1 MSPALESLIKL
12 QHLETQIAEAKRA
25 IATHPQRVAEA
36 DARLNEARVALDVAK
51 KRLTENQDT
60 RRALEKD
67 VAMYQGRLSKF
78 RDQQGAVKTNREYQ
92 ALGHEIETAQQ
103 EMATAEER
111 VIERMVEADTVA
123 ADVKTAEATF
133 NAQQKQVEAEKK
145 MLDEDLASSE
155 ASLKRVTQQR
165 ADVIAT
171 MEPRL
176 VALFEQLSRV
186 RKGTAVATA
195 TREGLCAACHVRLR
209 PPVFQQVRA
218 NEAII
223 QCESC
228 QRILY
233 YVPPPPPI
241 EQPIVRTGPA

>member
-1 MSPALESLIKL
+1 MSPSLESLIKL
-12 QHLETQIAEAKRA
+12 QHIETQIAEAKSA

-36 DARLNEARVALDVAK
+36 DVRLSEARAALDVAR
-51 KRLTENQDT
+51 KRLTDNQET

-78 RDQQGAVKTNREYQ
+78 RDQQVAVKTNREYQ

-103 EMATAEER
+103 EMAAAEER

-123 ADVKTAEATF
+123 AEVKSAEARF

-145 MLDEDLASSE
+145 TLAEDLAGVE
-155 ASLKRVTQQR
+155 TSLARATQQR
-165 ADVIAT
+165 ADIIAST
-171 MEPRL
+171 EPRL
-176 VALFEQLSRV
+176 VALFEQVSRV

-195 TREGLCAACHVRLR
+195 TRDGLCSACHVRLR
-209 PPVFQQVRA
+209 PPVFQHVRT
-218 NEAII
+218 NEQII